1 MRVTVAAGLLL
12 FALGH
17 ACSEPEP
24 EFVGS
29 TTPAINTDII
39 AFVNVTVVPMT
50 TDRMLEHYTVL
61 VDEGRISELGLT
73 EAITIPTGATRIDG
87 TGRYLMPGLTE
98 MHGHLPNPSM
108 PPQVTENVLFLY
120 VANGVTTVRG
130 MQGND
135 SQIALRET
143 IRAGDILGP
152 QLVLGSPSMSGNR
165 VTTPE
170 QAEALVRQYD
180 EAGYDLLKV
189 HEGLTPDVFDAIA
202 GTARQ
207 LGMPF
212 AGHVSD
218 HVGLFRALEL
228 GQATIDH
235 LDNYVE
241 SLVPEGQEP
250 EEPPGL
256 RGAHE
261 LLERIDEARIELLVQ
276 KTLEAD
282 GSVVPTMVLWES
294 GIYATRPS
302 ETLLEER
309 TEVAY
314 MPQEMVERWVEAVD
328 TRVEAADP
336 EAMRRIAALRR
347 RILKALYD
355 GGVRIL
361 LGTDSP
367 QIFSVPGFSIHREM
381 KLYTEVGMKPYDVL
395 AAGTKVAGEFLRS
408 DFGTIELGQRAD
420 LLLLEANPLEDTAN
434 VAKRVGVMVNGVFI
448 TEDAIQKRL
457 KEIAAYYES

>member
-1 MRVTVAAGLLL
+1 MRVTATAGLLL
-12 FALGH
+12 FAFGYG
-17 ACSEPEP
+17 CSEPEP
-24 EFVGS
+24 TAS
-29 TTPAINTDII
+29 ATPEVDTDVI
-39 AFVNVTVVPMT
+39 AFVNVNVVPMT
-50 TDRMLEHYTVL
+50 SDRVLEQQTVL
-61 VDEGRISELGLT
+61 VDEGRISDIGPMSQ
-73 EAITIPTGATRIDG
+73 ITVPTGATRIDG

-98 MHGHLPNPSM
+98 THGHLPSPGM
-108 PPQVTENVLFLY
+108 PVEVTENVLFLY

-130 MQGND
+130 MQGSD
-135 SQIALRET
+135 SQIALREW
-143 IRAGDILGP
+143 IRTGNLIAP
-152 QLVLGSPSMSGNR
+152 QLVLGSPSMSGTS

-170 QAEALVRQYD
+170 QAEALVRRYD
-180 EAGYDLLKV
+180 EAGYDLVKV
-189 HEGLTPDVFDAIA
+189 HEGLAPEVYDAIA
-202 GTARQ
+202 GTAGQ

-218 HVGLFRALEL
+218 RVGLFHALGV
-228 GQATIDH
+228 GQSTIDH

-241 SLVPEGQEP
+241 ALVPEGQDL

-261 LLERIDEARIELLVQ
+261 LLERIDESRIDLLVQ

-302 ETLLEER
+302 EALLEER
-309 TEVAY
+309 PEVAY
-314 MPQEMVERWVEAVD
+314 MPQEMVERWIEAVD
-328 TRVEAADP
+328 ARVEAADP
-336 EAMRRIAALRR
+336 EAMMRLAALRR

-381 KLYTEVGMKPYDVL
+381 KLYTEVGMTPYDVL
-395 AAGTKVAGEFLRS
+395 AAGTKVVGEFLNGN
-408 DFGTIELGQRAD
+408 FGTIEVGQRAD
-420 LLLLEANPLEDTAN
+420 LLLLEANPLEDVAN
-434 VAKRVGVMVNGVFI
+434 VSKRAGVMVNGEFI
-448 TEDAIQKRL
+448 TEEVIQKRL
-457 KEIAAYYES
+457 KEIAAYYEG